1 MQGQGDNEKGA
12 TSADGALV
20 TCYLRNISSGEREA
34 VLRPNQA
41 VDLGRG
47 SVYLNVTDKRCARKQ
62 ALVCFSRDKQLVTV
76 TALGDNALVLTK
88 LAGNDKTKTVLRKGQ
103 QEELRHGDG
112 LALLPKVEGLSY
124 MIELEQ
130 LSKKK
135 RKQEE
140 EESEEASSSA
150 EGLLKKPKVLD
161 EEEDDEGT
169 EELDSD
175 IERELMEE
183 INNAEKKENAKEE
196 EEGEKAEATIAT
208 TKAAAPQSTSGGG
221 GGGGGG
227 GGKTQA
233 KKKKC
238 KYGSKCYRKNPD
250 HLRKFSHSPSPP
262 SSPKQ
267 DE

>member
-1 MQGQGDNEKGA
+1 MQGQGD
-12 TSADGALV
+12 ALV

-47 SVYLNVTDKRCARKQ
+47 SVFLNVTDKRCARKQ

-88 LAGNDKTKTVLRKGQ
+88 LAGNGKTKTVLKKGQ
-103 QEELRHGDG
+103 QDELRNGDV

-130 LSKKK
+130 LSEKK

-183 INNAEKKENAKEE
+183 INNVEKENDK
-196 EEGEKAEATIAT
+196 EEGEGDKEEKPTTIAA
-208 TKAAAPQSTSGGG
+208 TKAADPSASGGG
-221 GGGGGG
+221 
-227 GGKTQA
+227 KKQA

-262 SSPKQ
+262 SSPKR
-267 DE
+267 DG